1 MNQARKTQ
9 RVSNTN
15 PWSVLQGIKP
25 RSGYDLNPKSF
36 ATNSDHYE
44 TPDVTPSADN
54 EPLEFDV
61 IPLRINPGSNPL
73 NDDQTENEFESP
85 IDSVQQIQELAQR
98 LNQNEIEL
106 QQRESDLEQRITDWN
121 QTATTQQNDFETR
134 LIQLDQQAAQVRCQQ
149 MQLMQLQSDIVKSH
163 EATREAIEN
172 LVVADGVD
180 AESVRTLKALTFQLG
195 GRFDYITRRWEHLAK
210 LLNDVHTRNV
220 AQQATDDSVD
230 WQGDLS

>member
-25 RSGYDLNPKSF
+25 RSGYDLNPESF
-36 ATNSDHYE
+36 TTNGDEYE
-44 TPDVTPSADN
+44 TPDIIPAADN
-54 EPLEFDV
+54 EPLEFEV
-61 IPLRINPGSNPL
+61 IPLRINPDSNPF
-73 NDDQTENEFESP
+73 NDDQAENEFESP

-98 LNQNEIEL
+98 LNQNELEL

-121 QTATTQQNDFETR
+121 QTVTTQQNNFETR
-134 LIQLDQQAAQVRCQQ
+134 LNQLDQQAAQVRCQQ
-149 MQLMQLQSDIVKSH
+149 MHLMQLQSDIVKSH

-210 LLNDVHTRNV
+210 LLNDAITRNV

-230 WQGDLS
+230 WQGELS